1 MGCAA
6 LTDVGKRALVPYT
19 ADYFFYKAA
28 KSDADDGN

>member
-19 ADYFFYKAA
+19 ADYFFWHWFSIIFAITV
-28 KSDADDGN
+28 